1 MKPPD
6 LEDADSL
13 GIVFMFSLLS
23 ALNASKQIYWVQ
35 GTVKG
40 RVPRMKVPLEA
51 GEGKVLIL
59 LQSLKNEHNPT
70 ETWNLA
76 QGNHLRLLT
85 SKTVQYIYVV

>member
-1 MKPPD
+1 
-6 LEDADSL
+6 
-13 GIVFMFSLLS
+13 
-23 ALNASKQIYWVQ
+23 
-35 GTVKG
+35 
-40 RVPRMKVPLEA
+40 MKVPLEA

-85 SKTVQYIYVV
+85 SKTVQYIYVVWRQEACGNLYIHNACME